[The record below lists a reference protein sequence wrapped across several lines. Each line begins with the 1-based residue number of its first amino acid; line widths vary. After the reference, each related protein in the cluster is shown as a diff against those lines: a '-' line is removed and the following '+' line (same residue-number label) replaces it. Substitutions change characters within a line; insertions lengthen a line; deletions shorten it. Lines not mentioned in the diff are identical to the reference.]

1 MAGVANQLGEINSFV
16 GKFIKLCEAG
26 IKANLSFEYNAAGK
40 ADIILKVAL
49 DKVEQVPQHQLQP
62 QHYTRTP
69 GPSRKRRLQSR
80 AEARRSAATEAV
92 ENEENNKAVVSEEAV
107 DIVAEEATDIVAE
120 EATDIVAEEAS
131 KEEVDGAN
139 HSLNVKKPTSTIAV
153 EALET
158 IDTFNDES
166 EGAISPIP
174 QLDGDMEID
183 EEKREEDT
191 KMVDKVCFYNFPTSI
206 LSKKLE
212 KEVIKKRSNLNLR
225 HLVFSSENSNLL
237 EMSNISIVTKP
248 ELKFG
253 SILS

>member
-49 DKVEQVPQHQLQP
+49 DKVKQVPQHQLQP

-69 GPSRKRRLQSR
+69 GPSRKGRLQSR

-92 ENEENNKAVVSEEAV
+92 ANEENNKAVVAEEAV
-107 DIVAEEATDIVAE
+107 DIVAE

-139 HSLNVKKPTSTIAV
+139 HTLNVKKPTSTIAV

-158 IDTFNDES
+158 IDTFNGES

-174 QLDGDMEID
+174 
-183 EEKREEDT
+183 
-191 KMVDKVCFYNFPTSI
+191 
-206 LSKKLE
+206 
-212 KEVIKKRSNLNLR
+212 
-225 HLVFSSENSNLL
+225 
-237 EMSNISIVTKP
+237 
-248 ELKFG
+248 
-253 SILS
+253 

>member
-49 DKVEQVPQHQLQP
+49 DKMKEVPQHQLQP

-69 GPSRKRRLQSR
+69 GPSCQRRLQCR
-80 AEARRSAATEAV
+80 AEARRSAAAEAE
-92 ENEENNKAVVSEEAV
+92 ENEENNEAIVAEEAI
-107 DIVAEEATDIVAE
+107 DIVAGEATDIVAE
-120 EATDIVAEEAS
+120 GSTDIVAEEAS
-131 KEEVDGAN
+131 K
-139 HSLNVKKPTSTIAV
+139 HSLNDKKPTSTIAV
-153 EALET
+153 EAIKT

-191 KMVDKVCFYNFPTSI
+191 KMFDKVCFYNFPTSI

-212 KEVIKKRSNLNLR
+212 KEVIKKEIKSKLEALG
-225 HLVFSSENSNLL
+225 VFFR
-237 EMSNISIVTKP
+237 
-248 ELKFG
+248 KFKFHWK
-253 SILS
+253 